1 MISIIKLLKK
11 YTVKYPSE
19 SSAFQ
24 LLDIVKNEDCFSKSN
39 NKGHF
44 TGSAWVVSPDKRYVL
59 MTHHRKLQMW
69 LQLGGHADGNEN
81 LFLVA
86 LREAKEESGI
96 ESFICLDED
105 IFDVDIHKIP
115 SSKSDK
121 SHLHYDIRFL
131 FEADPGS
138 SKIVVSDESYDVAW
152 ISIENVL
159 NMNSESS
166 IERMV
171 KKTLML

>member
-39 NKGHF
+39 NKGNF

-115 SSKSDK
+115 SSKNDK
-121 SHLHYDIRFL
+121 AHLHYDIRFL
-131 FEADPGS
+131 FEADPES